1 MGNNKMNVKTI
12 LLNEN
17 LDEGLYMKL
26 EFFFFCDNTNSHM
39 VCKLKKSIYGL
50 K

>member
-26 EFFFFCDNTNSHM
+26 EFFFFFAITQIVTWFVS
-39 VCKLKKSIYGL
+39 
-50 K
+50 

>member
-12 LLNEN
+12 LWNEN

-26 EFFFFCDNTNSHM
+26 EFFF
-39 VCKLKKSIYGL
+39 LW
-50 K
+50 

>member
-26 EFFFFCDNTNSHM
+26 EFIFFAITQIVTWFVS
-39 VCKLKKSIYGL
+39 
-50 K
+50 